1 MADNFE
7 QRHKSRL
14 FILQTKWVFEK
25 MKIISKIVSLL
36 MTAVI
41 VVGVLTS
48 CSKNSLRPHDALP
61 AIKPLFM
68 HVGYMNNTTLSKYM
82 EYTDEDLQVLKDI
95 GVTEV
100 CIAFGS
106 YPASYIPEGET
117 EPRPL
122 VTDEDIDGIT
132 AEMVGASSQTDLDS
146 LKALYKQNLGGLDD
160 GLTLNKYAEFAVELL
175 RRLVAV
181 NPDIEIWYAFPDIR
195 IATLA
200 ELYIEPFLQYYEKLK
215 SDTGTEIWE
224 KNVKGMY
231 WIKEG
236 VSTKTYELFNTNNL
250 EDFDNAT
257 VKAMKACCDVV
268 HGDGK
273 LTFWCPYYR
282 PTVEIGLPI
291 GFIANQTDIFDYVIL
306 QPNHFFADGLEN
318 NIEIIKQSTLQNTV
332 LNAQSIAYGGEKK
345 SSTMIGPEFEMD
357 SKDFD
362 GSRGAHNIEKYQDY
376 VAAYGDMI
384 GKYPVA
390 IYCGERRS
398 LMDDRSISFLKD
410 LLNNNG

>member
-146 LKALYKQNLGGLDD
+146 LKALYKENLGGLDD

-282 PTVEIGLPI
+282 PTV
-291 GFIANQTDIFDYVIL
+291 
-306 QPNHFFADGLEN
+306 
-318 NIEIIKQSTLQNTV
+318 